1 MNAYY
6 LKYEALG
13 IKREGYVD
21 AKNVE
26 SAKKKIEK
34 QIHCEI
40 KVLDVSV
47 VGYY

>member
-1 MNAYY
+1 MKAYY

-13 IKREGYVD
+13 IKREGYVN
-21 AKNVE
+21 AKNAE

-34 QIHCEI
+34 QICCKI

-47 VGYY
+47 IGYY